1 MFRFPAKKNI
11 SLTSCSNDVEST
23 CLLSLTCIH
32 VASLRVKETWVERN
46 ATATRAL
53 SVHMKKMKMNQR
65 NLWCISSMK
74 WHVVGPGKCRKL
86 YQRKS
91 TRPCVSTTSHCGQ
104 KQKFDPSFHC
114 SSNVLDSPFRSSY
127 AISKPLRPSSTY
139 IDTLPY
145 PHQAFNQF
153 KIKSPLC

>member
-23 CLLSLTCIH
+23 CLLSLTWCC
-32 VASLRVKETWVERN
+32 VPASQGNMSWKKRHRYAST
-46 ATATRAL
+46 L

-91 TRPCVSTTSHCGQ
+91 TRPCVSTTSHCGR
-104 KQKFDPSFHC
+104 KQKFDPPFHC

-127 AISKPLRPSSTY
+127 AISKPLRSSSTY
-139 IDTLPY
+139 IDPLPY

-153 KIKSPLC
+153 KIKLPLC